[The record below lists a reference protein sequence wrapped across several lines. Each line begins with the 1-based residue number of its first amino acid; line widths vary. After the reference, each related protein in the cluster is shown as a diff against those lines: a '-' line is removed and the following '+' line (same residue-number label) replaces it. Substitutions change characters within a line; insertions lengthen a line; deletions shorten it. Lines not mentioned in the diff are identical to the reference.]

1 MSSVSSLNNTTV
13 ESNSAKPTAD
23 NTNTMRALTTPP
35 TEEDVTVKV
44 IPRNPTAKSLAPSAS
59 SSLNNISSDGTLK
72 PLQPLKPSGNM
83 RPNSRYTNVRNS
95 DDGGNEQ
102 K

>member
-23 NTNTMRALTTPP
+23 NINTSMRALTTPP
-35 TEEDVTVKV
+35 TEEDV